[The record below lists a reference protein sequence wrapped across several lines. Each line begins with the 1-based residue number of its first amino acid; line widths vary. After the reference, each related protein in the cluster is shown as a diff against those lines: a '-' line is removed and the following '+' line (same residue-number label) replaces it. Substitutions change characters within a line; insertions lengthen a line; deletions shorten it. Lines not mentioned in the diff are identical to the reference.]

1 MSLKSQ
7 RAQLAIRALTFPIVL
22 VATSCL
28 AQTTLEP
35 RSMKQIAQVDPR
47 YLSFNVEA
55 VEVTGGRFWKPY
67 KAEGLPKGEHASS
80 KADSN
85 QPSGMD
91 GSLFQYRP
99 PIDLSNP
106 RLRNLASALA
116 PSYLRVSGTWRNSTY
131 FQDDDA
137 PLLSK
142 APDGFKGVMNRA
154 EWKGV
159 IEFSH
164 AVGADIVASV
174 ATSQGTR
181 DSNNVWTPDQAH
193 AFFEYTKSA
202 GGKIAAVEFMNEPT
216 FAIIGGAP
224 SGYNGAAFGR
234 DAKIFQ
240 NFLKQESPDTVFLG
254 PGSIGEGAPLVE
266 GAPMPK
272 ILPTED
278 MLKSSGPIFDAF
290 SYHFYGTISKRCT
303 AAMGPNVGMTPDKA
317 LNADWFDRNLTVEG
331 FYAGLRDKYLPGKSM
346 WLTETGEAGC
356 GGDLWASRFLDSF
369 RFMDQLGSLA
379 QKNVQSVMVNTLASS
394 DYGLIDEETL
404 KPRPNYWAAL
414 LWKRTMGVRVLDPGV
429 ASNAKLRIYAH
440 CSTDLKGGVTV
451 LVLNLDRTASQT
463 LTFPT
468 SGKRFTLSASDLT
481 SENVSL
487 NGKELESK
495 SDGTPPAMVGQP
507 FKLGTEEFAPLTI
520 TFLNLPGA
528 RNAACTN

>member
-1 MSLKSQ
+1 MPSNSPTTP
-7 RAQLAIRALTFPIVL
+7 LAMKALTLPIIL
-22 VATSCL
+22 LATSCL

-35 RSMKQIAQVDPR
+35 RTMKQIAQVDPR

-67 KAEGLPKGEHASS
+67 MAEGPSKNEPPSS
-80 KADSN
+80 KTDSN

-91 GSLFQYRP
+91 TSLFQYRP

-106 RLRNLASALA
+106 HLRKLAAALA
-116 PSYLRVSGTWRNSTY
+116 PSYMRVSGTWRNSTY

-142 APDGFKGVMNRA
+142 VPDGFKGVMNRA

-159 IEFSH
+159 IDFSH

-174 ATSQGTR
+174 ATSKGTR
-181 DSNNVWTPDQAH
+181 DSDNVWTPDQAH
-193 AFFEYTKSA
+193 AFFEYTRSA

-216 FAIIGGAP
+216 FALIGGAP
-224 SGYNGAAFGR
+224 SGYNGAAFAR

-240 NFLKQESPDTVFLG
+240 TFLKQESPDTVFLG
-254 PGSIGEGAPLVE
+254 PGSIGEGAPLID
-266 GAPMPK
+266 GAPMPR
-272 ILPTED
+272 IIPTED

-303 AAMGPNVGMTPDKA
+303 AAMGPNFVMTPEMA

-356 GGDLWASRFLDSF
+356 GGDSWASKFLDSF

-379 QKNVQSVMVNTLASS
+379 QKGVQSVMVNTLASS

-404 KPRPNYWAAL
+404 KPRPDYWAAL
-414 LWKRTMGVRVLDPGV
+414 LWKRKMGVRVLDPGV
-429 ASNAKLRIYAH
+429 TPNSKLRIYAH
-440 CSTDLKGGVTV
+440 CSTDMKGSVTV
-451 LVLNLDRTASQT
+451 MVLNLDRTATQE
-463 LTFPT
+463 LTIPT
-468 SGKRFTLSASDLT
+468 SGKRFTLSAPDVM
-481 SENVSL
+481 SEEVLL
-487 NGKELESK
+487 NGKRLEAAG
-495 SDGTPPAMVGQP
+495 DGTPGAMVGQS
-507 FKLGTEEFAPLTI
+507 FKAGTESFAPLTI
-520 TFLNLPGA
+520 TFLSLAGA
-528 RNAACTN
+528 KNSACRN